1 MQGISGGVRLLG
13 MSTRYRIR
21 PGYVAVRRDE
31 TRLQI
36 GIDPPRRAIV
46 QDGVEVRRL
55 LTDLAAGRGVEPDH
69 LPGRHAMQQLGSAG
83 LLMDADG
90 GEPPLRIGFDGPP
103 GMVAAARALA
113 GSAPSASAK
122 PDLVV
127 LLSEGPLDRERTD
140 EMVREGRAH
149 LVVESGPDT
158 WTVGPLVVPGVT
170 ACLRCVDATLAEE
183 DDRRAVVVSQLVGN
197 EVPSDAL
204 LQSLALSWAV
214 RDARTYLAGRTP
226 ASWSASVILTR
237 DDEPVVRPWL
247 RHPHCGCAWALIASA
262 RTGAGEP
269 A

>member
-1 MQGISGGVRLLG
+1 
-13 MSTRYRIR
+13 MSNRYRIR

-46 QDGVEVRRL
+46 QDSVEVRRL
-55 LTDLAAGRGVEPDH
+55 LTDLAAGLAVEPDH
-69 LPGRHAMQQLGSAG
+69 LPGRHAMQQLSNAG
-83 LLMDADG
+83 LLVDADRS
-90 GEPPLRIGFDGPP
+90 EPPPRVCFDGPP
-103 GMVAAARALA
+103 TMVSAAQALVGA
-113 GSAPSASAK
+113 DLTVA

-127 LLSEGPLDRERTD
+127 LLSDGPLDRERTD
-140 EMVREGRAH
+140 EMVRDGRAH

-183 DDRRAVVVSQLVGN
+183 DDRRAVVVNQLIGN
-197 EVPSDAL
+197 EVPTDAL

-214 RDARTYLAGRTP
+214 RDARTHLAGRTP

-237 DDEPVVRPWL
+237 DDEPTVRPWL
-247 RHPHCGCAWALIASA
+247 RHPYCGCAWDLIASA
-262 RTGAGEP
+262 RAEESEP

>member
-1 MQGISGGVRLLG
+1 

-46 QDGVEVRRL
+46 QDSVEVRRL
-55 LTDLAAGRGVEPDH
+55 LTDLAAGRATEPDH
-69 LPGRHAMQQLGSAG
+69 LPGRHAMQQLANAG
-83 LLMDADG
+83 LLIDAERS
-90 GEPPLRIGFDGPP
+90 EPPPRVGFDGPP
-103 GMVAAARALA
+103 AMVSAARALI
-113 GSAPSASAK
+113 GAPGATSGA
-122 PDLVV
+122 PDLVI
-127 LLSEGPLDRERTD
+127 LLSEGPLHRERTD

-204 LQSLALSWAV
+204 LRSLALSWAV

-226 ASWSASVILTR
+226 ASWSTSVILTR
-237 DDEPVVRPWL
+237 DDEPTVRAWL
-247 RHPHCGCAWALIASA
+247 RHPYCGCAWDLIASA
-262 RTGAGEP
+262 RAETGEP

>member
-1 MQGISGGVRLLG
+1 

-55 LTDLAAGRGVEPDH
+55 LTDLAAGRAVEPDH
-69 LPGRHAMQQLGSAG
+69 LPGRHAMQQLGNAG

-90 GEPPLRIGFDGPP
+90 GEPPPRMGFDGPP
-103 GMVAAARALA
+103 VLLSAARALI
-113 GSAPSASAK
+113 GPAPATPSI
-122 PDLVV
+122 PDIVV
-127 LLSEGPLDRERTD
+127 LLSEGPLDRERAD

-183 DDRRAVVVSQLVGN
+183 DERRAVVVSQLVGN

-226 ASWSASVILTR
+226 ASWSASVVLTR
-237 DDEPVVRPWL
+237 DDTPTVRPWL
-247 RHPHCGCAWALIASA
+247 RHPYCGCAWDLIASA
-262 RTGAGEP
+262 GTGAGEP